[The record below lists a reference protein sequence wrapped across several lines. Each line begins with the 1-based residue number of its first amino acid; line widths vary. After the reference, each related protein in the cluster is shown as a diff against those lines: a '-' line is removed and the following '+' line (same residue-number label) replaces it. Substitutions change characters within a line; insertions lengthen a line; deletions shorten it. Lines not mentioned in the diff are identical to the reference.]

1 MAAEIGAP
9 APAFNLVNIDREM
22 VSTEDLKGSK
32 AVVMFIPFPFT
43 GICDG
48 EACAMRDNLAVVDDL
63 DAKVV
68 VITTHARPTNAEWA
82 KQNGFEFPVLSDFWP
97 HGDVARAYGVLN
109 EDVGVPTRATFFL
122 DEDGIVR
129 DVVATESG
137 AIGREIDAQLD
148 ALRNLG

>member
-9 APAFNLVNIDREM
+9 APAFTLANVDREM
-22 VSTEDLKGSK
+22 VSNEDLKGSK
-32 AVVMFIPFPFT
+32 ALVMFIPFPFT

-48 EACAMRDNLAVVDDL
+48 EACAMRDNLAALNDM

-68 VITTHARPTNAEWA
+68 IITVHARPTNAEWA

-97 HGDVARAYGVLN
+97 HGEVASAYGN
-109 EDVGVPTRATFFL
+109 FDENVGAATRTTYVL

-129 DVVATESG
+129 DIIATDSLG
-137 AIGREIDAQLD
+137 TAREIDAQIE
-148 ALRNLG
+148 ALRKLG